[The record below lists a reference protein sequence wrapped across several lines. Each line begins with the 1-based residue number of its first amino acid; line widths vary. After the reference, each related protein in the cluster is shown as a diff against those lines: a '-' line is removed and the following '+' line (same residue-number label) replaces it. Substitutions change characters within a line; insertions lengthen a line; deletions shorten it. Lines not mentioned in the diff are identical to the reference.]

1 MCAKAIHFTCLFKV
15 CSALLYSCSTDQD
28 KPTINL
34 NDIRPKAGQ
43 NKAIEKQKPQQD
55 TLAYLYKIYAND
67 SAKMQIA
74 QILPDTLLT
83 IHFLDR
89 FSQQHQRYFLTD
101 SSARH
106 FEFQSWDFKD
116 STQCYEAFYNWLD
129 ETTHSKS
136 GAGISSIDLK
146 LQKNSLILIA
156 NNQILFVLSDQKIQK
171 DKWIKWYSAN
181 QNAALLHFIALKEP
195 RKKTKWLQ
203 YSHGKITDYAID

>member
-1 MCAKAIHFTCLFKV
+1 MCVKAIPFTYLFTV
-15 CSALLYSCSTDQD
+15 CIALIYSCTTDQN
-28 KPTINL
+28 KPAIDL
-34 NDIRPKAGQ
+34 NDIRPKAKQ
-43 NKAIEKQKPQQD
+43 NRAIKKQISQQD

-67 SAKMQIA
+67 SARMQIA

-116 STQCYEAFYNWLD
+116 STQCFEAFYNWLD
-129 ETTHSKS
+129 EATLSKD

-156 NNQILFVLSDQKIQK
+156 NKQILFVFSDQKIQN
-171 DKWIKWYSAN
+171 DKWIKWYSAH
-181 QNAALLHFIALKEP
+181 QKVKLLHFIALKEP

-203 YSHGKITDYAID
+203 YSHGKITEYAID